1 MSAALT
7 MPQGTPASITTAAVR
22 QLEEGAQ
29 RLRAEMREEGQG
41 ELYQHL
47 YSAVGEQTQAGAG
60 PVPGG
65 NAGAGSGSHLGE
77 VTIELSPSE
86 DRNVGSDALAERWR
100 DLTGTIPE
108 AVDVSF
114 GASLFGGGADVDV
127 QLTGPDVDEL
137 RLVANDIKAR
147 LADYSGVH
155 EISDSFREGKAEVAL
170 GIKPA
175 AETLGLSLRDL
186 ARQVRQAFYGEE
198 AQRIQRGR
206 DDVRVMV
213 RYPRDERSSIGDLEN
228 MRVRTPAGV
237 EVPFGQVAVVDAGRG
252 YASIARVDRQR
263 AVNVTA
269 TVDSDVVA
277 AGDVISDLD
286 TRVIPE
292 LLVDHPDVRFT
303 FEGAQSEQRDA
314 IGGLQSGF
322 TLALFA
328 IFALLA
334 IPLRSY
340 VQPIIIMLAI
350 PFGLVGAVWGH
361 IMTGNILTIMSMFGM
376 VALTGVVVNDSL
388 VMVHFIN
395 QRRLGNV
402 DLVTA
407 VRGAGAAR
415 FRPIILTSLTTFAG
429 LAPLM
434 LEQSMQARFLIP
446 MAVSLAFGVLFATV
460 VTLLLVPVSY
470 MILEDVRGIPAA
482 VTRLLSDVGR
492 ERGVSGVEAPH
503 GVPIASGGI
512 GQALQSSQLS
522 SISADAAVPFS
533 GR

>member
-1 MSAALT
+1 MCS
-7 MPQGTPASITTAAVR
+7 
-22 QLEEGAQ
+22 
-29 RLRAEMREEGQG
+29 
-41 ELYQHL
+41 
-47 YSAVGEQTQAGAG
+47 
-60 PVPGG
+60 
-65 NAGAGSGSHLGE
+65 
-77 VTIELSPSE
+77 
-86 DRNVGSDALAERWR
+86 W
-100 DLTGTIPE
+100 
-108 AVDVSF
+108 
-114 GASLFGGGADVDV
+114 
-127 QLTGPDVDEL
+127 TGPDVDEL
-137 RLVANDIKAR
+137 RSVAAAIKER
-147 LADYSGVH
+147 LADYAGVY

-228 MRVRTPAGV
+228 MRVRTPSGV

-252 YASIARVDRQR
+252 YASITRVDRRR

-269 TVDSDVVA
+269 TVDSDVVS

-292 LLVDHPDVRFT
+292 LLIGHPDVYFT
-303 FEGAQSEQRDA
+303 FEGMQSQQRDA

-322 TLALFA
+322 SLALFA

-334 IPLRSY
+334 IPLKSY

-350 PFGLVGAVWGH
+350 PFGLVGAFWGH
-361 IMTGNILTIMSMFGM
+361 IMTGNSLTIMSMFGM

-395 QRRLGNV
+395 QRRGGHV
-402 DLVTA
+402 DLATA
-407 VRGAGAAR
+407 VREAGAAR
-415 FRPIILTSLTTFAG
+415 FRPIILTSLTTFVG

-434 LEQSMQARFLIP
+434 LERSMQAQFLIP
-446 MAVSLAFGVLFATV
+446 MAVSLAFGVLFATL
-460 VTLLLVPVSY
+460 VTLVLVP
-470 MILEDVRGIPAA
+470 R
-482 VTRLLSDVGR
+482 
-492 ERGVSGVEAPH
+492 
-503 GVPIASGGI
+503 
-512 GQALQSSQLS
+512 QLH
-522 SISADAAVPFS
+522 DA
-533 GR
+533 